1 MSDTELLRA
10 VEDFLYH
17 EADLMDR
24 HAYDAWI
31 ALWDKDA
38 SYWAPCNDEDIDP
51 ARQVSLIYEN
61 YTGLLDRVYRLK
73 GRHAHAQ
80 SPRSR
85 LVRIVSNIRIERAE
99 AAEVVVTSRFV
110 VAEVRLDR
118 QSETFGRATHT
129 LIRTADGF
137 RMRAKK
143 VFLINNDT
151 AMANVTYLV

>member
-1 MSDTELLRA
+1 MSNVELLRA
-10 VEDFLYH
+10 VEDYLYR

-31 ALWDKDA
+31 GLWDKDA

-51 ARQVSLIYEN
+51 TKQVSLIYEN
-61 YTGLLDRVYRLK
+61 YAGLLDRVFRLK

-85 LVRIVSNIRIERAE
+85 LVRIVSNVRIERADE
-99 AAEVVVTSRFV
+99 TEVVVASRFV

-118 QSETFGRATHT
+118 QSETFGRSTHT
-129 LIRTADGF
+129 LLRDGDSF

-151 AMANVTYLV
+151 AMPNLTYLI